1 MNNPPGHRPEFPGVP
16 QQPRPAER
24 PSEHAHPGGAQVSPG
39 YPARGAG
46 HVPSA
51 QPPQWPQR
59 HGQAPQQGYGQ
70 APQQGYGQPPQQ
82 GYGQPPKGH
91 GQAPQQGYGQA
102 PQGHGQPPQQGYG
115 QPPQGYGQ
123 APRGHGQ
130 GPHVHAP
137 PGRSPMPAQG
147 HAPQHGAPGQ
157 YGFPVR
163 PMAGP
168 APHGAPH
175 PAYAHSPA
183 GYPAV
188 IRVARRPDPDRR
200 RRIAGLWLWANGII
214 AGVVLNVIFTLFGVL
229 GSGGSM
235 LSAMVVGALFAFPP
249 LVIYLF
255 VPMIIDRYDPEPWW
269 CLLMAF
275 LWGALA
281 ATGFSILINTG
292 VHVGVSSS
300 FGEPLGELVS
310 ASVSAPFAEELFKGL
325 GVFGF
330 FYFLRREFDGIVDGI
345 IYATFCALGFA
356 AVENVLYYARASM
369 QGSDVLAG
377 TFVLRG
383 VFTPWLHPLF
393 TSMTGIGFGLARESS
408 KTWVRV
414 AAPIGGYLLGVALHA
429 VWNFLPTALGRA
441 MGDLFMPWLLLWLCF
456 VASFFGIIVALVI
469 RKGWVIRDHL
479 RDEVALG
486 MLTQDE
492 LELVCSP
499 IGRLRCTLGWRGA
512 TGRSFIRAGA
522 RLALSKW
529 HTARAMEGRNRT
541 LSADFIGP
549 LRDEI
554 AQLRQELLARAPR

>member
-1 MNNPPGHRPEFPGVP
+1 M
-16 QQPRPAER
+16 
-24 PSEHAHPGGAQVSPG
+24 
-39 YPARGAG
+39 
-46 HVPSA
+46 
-51 QPPQWPQR
+51 
-59 HGQAPQQGYGQ
+59 
-70 APQQGYGQPPQQ
+70 GQPPHGQQ
-82 GYGQPPKGH
+82 GH
-91 GQAPQQGYGQA
+91 GQAPQGYAHAQPAQGYGQGHVYPQGPQGHPQGPQGHAYPQGPQGHAQGPQGHAHGPQGYAHGPQGHAYPQA
-102 PQGHGQPPQQGYG
+102 PQGY
-115 QPPQGYGQ
+115 
-123 APRGHGQ
+123 
-130 GPHVHAP
+130 
-137 PGRSPMPAQG
+137 AQG
-147 HAPQHGAPGQ
+147 HAYSQGPQGHAYPQGPQGHAYPLAPQGYARGHQ
-157 YGFPVR
+157 G
-163 PMAGP
+163 
-168 APHGAPH
+168 H
-175 PAYAHSPA
+175 AYAHHHA
-183 GYPAV
+183 GYPAAV
-188 IRVARRPDPDRR
+188 RRFDPDRR
-200 RRIAGLWLWANGII
+200 LRIAGLWLWAIGLI
-214 AGVVLNVIFTLFGVL
+214 AGAVLNVLFTLLGVIE
-229 GSGGSM
+229 SGGSM
-235 LSAMVVGALFAFPP
+235 LSAMLVGALFAFPP
-249 LVIYLF
+249 LVLYLF

-292 VHVGVSSS
+292 VHIGVSSN
-300 FGEPLGELVS
+300 FGEPAGELVS

-408 KTWVRV
+408 KTWVRA

-441 MGDLFMPWLLLWLCF
+441 MGDIFMPWLLLWLCF

-529 HTARAMEGRNRT
+529 HTARALQGRNRT

-549 LRDEI
+549 LRQEI
-554 AQLRQELLARAPR
+554 AQLRHELLARAPR

>member
-1 MNNPPGHRPEFPGVP
+1 MNNPHGHRPDFPGVP

-24 PSEHAHPGGAQVSPG
+24 PSEHAQPGGGQVPQGYTAQGARQVSPG
-39 YPARGAG
+39 
-46 HVPSA
+46 
-51 QPPQWPQR
+51 QPPHWPQG
-59 HGQAPQQGYGQ
+59 HGQAPPEYGQ
-70 APQQGYGQPPQQ
+70 AAQ
-82 GYGQPPKGH
+82 GH
-91 GQAPQQGYGQA
+91 GQAPQQ
-102 PQGHGQPPQQGYG
+102 QGHGQAA
-115 QPPQGYGQ
+115 QGYGQ
-123 APRGHGQ
+123 AAQGYGQAAQDHAQ
-130 GPHVHAP
+130 GPQDHAQGPQGYWP
-137 PGRSPMPAQG
+137 PGRAPMPAQG
-147 HAPQHGAPGQ
+147 HVPQHGAPAQ
-157 YGFPVR
+157 HALHVLPVD
-163 PMAGP
+163 GP
-168 APHGAPH
+168 APHRAPP
-175 PAYAHSPA
+175 PAQAYPHA

-188 IRVARRPDPDRR
+188 VRVARRPDPDRR
-200 RRIAGLWLWANGII
+200 RRIVGLWLWANGII
-214 AGVVLNVIFTLFGVL
+214 AGAVLNVIFTLFGVL

-249 LVIYLF
+249 LVLYLF

-275 LWGALA
+275 FWGALA

-292 VHVGVSSS
+292 VHVGVSSN
-300 FGEPLGELVS
+300 FGEPVGELVS

-441 MGDLFMPWLLLWLCF
+441 MGDIFMPWLLLWLCF

-499 IGRLRCTLGWRGA
+499 VGRLRCTLGWRGA

-529 HTARAMEGRNRT
+529 HTARALEGRNRT

-549 LRDEI
+549 LRHEI

>member
-1 MNNPPGHRPEFPGVP
+1 MNNPHGHRPDFPGVP

-24 PSEHAHPGGAQVSPG
+24 PSEHAQPGSGQAPPG
-39 YPARGAG
+39 YPAHGAR
-46 HVPSA
+46 
-51 QPPQWPQR
+51 QIPP
-59 HGQAPQQGYGQ
+59 GQSP
-70 APQQGYGQPPQQ
+70 
-82 GYGQPPKGH
+82 H
-91 GQAPQQGYGQA
+91 W
-102 PQGHGQPPQQGYG
+102 PQGHGQGPQLHGQG
-115 QPPQGYGQ
+115 PQ
-123 APRGHGQ
+123 GHGQ
-130 GPHVHAP
+130 GPQLHGQGPQLHGQGPQGYWP
-137 PGRSPMPAQG
+137 PGRAPMPAQS
-147 HAPQHGAPGQ
+147 HVPQHGAPAQ
-157 YGFPVR
+157 HALPVR
-163 PMAGP
+163 PGVGH
-168 APHGAPH
+168 APHGVPH
-175 PAYAHSPA
+175 PAQAHQHA

-188 IRVARRPDPDRR
+188 VRVARRPDPDRR
-200 RRIAGLWLWANGII
+200 RRIVGLWLWANGLI
-214 AGVVLNVIFTLFGVL
+214 AGAVLNVIFTLFGVL

-235 LSAMVVGALFAFPP
+235 MSAMVVGALFAFPP

-292 VHVGVSSS
+292 VHVGVSSN
-300 FGEPLGELVS
+300 FGEPVGELVS
-310 ASVSAPFAEELFKGL
+310 ASVSAPFAEEFFKGL

-441 MGDLFMPWLLLWLCF
+441 MGDIFMPWLLLWLCF

-499 IGRLRCTLGWRGA
+499 VGRLRCTLGWRGA

-529 HTARAMEGRNRT
+529 HTARALEGRNRT

-549 LRDEI
+549 LRHEI

>member
-1 MNNPPGHRPEFPGVP
+1 MNNAHGRRPDFPGLP

-24 PSEHAHPGGAQVSPG
+24 PSEHAQPGGGQVRPGSP
-39 YPARGAG
+39 AHGAG
-46 HVPSA
+46 QLSS
-51 QPPQWPQR
+51 
-59 HGQAPQQGYGQ
+59 
-70 APQQGYGQPPQQ
+70 GQPPHWPQ
-82 GYGQPPKGH
+82 GH
-91 GQAPQQGYGQA
+91 GQA
-102 PQGHGQPPQQGYG
+102 PQGHGQAPPGHVQA
-115 QPPQGYGQ
+115 PPGYGQ
-123 APRGHGQ
+123 APPGYGQ
-130 GPHVHAP
+130 AP
-137 PGRSPMPAQG
+137 PGYGQAPPGYGTAPQGHVQAPPGYGRAPPGYGQAPPGYGQAPPGYWPPARAPMPAQG
-147 HAPQHGAPGQ
+147 PAP
-157 YGFPVR
+157 
-163 PMAGP
+163 
-168 APHGAPH
+168 PHGAPALHGAAQPAPAH
-175 PAYAHSPA
+175 PHA

-214 AGVVLNVIFTLFGVL
+214 AGAVLNVIFTLFGVIE
-229 GSGGSM
+229 SGGSM
-235 LSAMVVGALFAFPP
+235 LSAMLVGALFAFPP
-249 LVIYLF
+249 LVLYLF
-255 VPMIIDRYDPEPWW
+255 VPMVIDRYDPEPWW

-292 VHVGVSSS
+292 VHVGVSSN
-300 FGEPLGELVS
+300 FGEPVGELVS

-456 VASFFGIIVALVI
+456 VASFFGIIVALVV

-549 LRDEI
+549 LRHEI
-554 AQLRQELLARAPR
+554 AQLRQELRTRSPH

>member
-1 MNNPPGHRPEFPGVP
+1 MNNAHGHRPDFPGQP
-16 QQPRPAER
+16 QQSRPAER
-24 PSEHAHPGGAQVSPG
+24 PSERAQPGGGQVRPA
-39 YPARGAG
+39 YPANGAG
-46 HVPSA
+46 QPSA
-51 QPPQWPQR
+51 
-59 HGQAPQQGYGQ
+59 
-70 APQQGYGQPPQQ
+70 GQPPQGPQ
-82 GYGQPPKGH
+82 GYGP
-91 GQAPQQGYGQA
+91 A
-102 PQGHGQPPQQGYG
+102 PQGHGPA
-115 QPPQGYGQ
+115 PQGYGP
-123 APRGHGQ
+123 APQGYGPAPQGYGPAPQGHGPAPQ
-130 GPHVHAP
+130 GYGPVPQGHGPAPQGYWP
-137 PGRSPMPAQG
+137 PGRAPMPAQG
-147 HAPQHGAPGQ
+147 PAPQHGAPT
-157 YGFPVR
+157 
-163 PMAGP
+163 
-168 APHGAPH
+168 PHGAVLPAHPH
-175 PAYAHSPA
+175 A

-188 IRVARRPDPDRR
+188 TRGARRPDPDRR

-214 AGVVLNVIFTLFGVL
+214 AGAVLNVIFTLFGVL
-229 GSGGSM
+229 ESGASM
-235 LSAMVVGALFAFPP
+235 LSAMLVGALFAFPP
-249 LVIYLF
+249 LVLYLF
-255 VPMIIDRYDPEPWW
+255 VPMVIDRYDPEPWW

-292 VHVGVSSS
+292 VHVGVASS
-300 FGEPLGELVS
+300 FGEPVGELVS
-310 ASVSAPFAEELFKGL
+310 ASISAPFAEELFKGL

-529 HTARAMEGRNRT
+529 HTARALEGRNRT

>member
-1 MNNPPGHRPEFPGVP
+1 MGQP
-16 QQPRPAER
+16 Q
-24 PSEHAHPGGAQVSPG
+24 
-39 YPARGAG
+39 
-46 HVPSA
+46 
-51 QPPQWPQR
+51 
-59 HGQAPQQGYGQ
+59 YGQ
-70 APQQGYGQPPQQ
+70 
-82 GYGQPPKGH
+82 
-91 GQAPQQGYGQA
+91 
-102 PQGHGQPPQQGYG
+102 QGHGQPPQGYAQPAQGYG
-115 QPPQGYGQ
+115 QGHATPQGPQGYAHGPQ
-123 APRGHGQ
+123 GHAYPQ
-130 GPHVHAP
+130 GPQ
-137 PGRSPMPAQG
+137 GYAQG
-147 HAPQHGAPGQ
+147 HAYAQGPQGYAQGPQGYAQEHAYPQAPQGYAQGHAYPQAPQGYAQGHAYAQGPQGHAQAQQGHAYPQAPQGHARGQ
-157 YGFPVR
+157 QG
-163 PMAGP
+163 
-168 APHGAPH
+168 H
-175 PAYAHSPA
+175 AYAHHHA
-183 GYPAV
+183 GYPAAV
-188 IRVARRPDPDRR
+188 RRFDPDRR
-200 RRIAGLWLWANGII
+200 LRIAGLWLWAIGLI
-214 AGVVLNVIFTLFGVL
+214 AGAVLNVLFTLLGVIE
-229 GSGGSM
+229 SGVSM
-235 LSAMVVGALFAFPP
+235 LSAMLVGALFAFPP
-249 LVIYLF
+249 LVLYLF

-292 VHVGVSSS
+292 VHIGVSSN
-300 FGEPLGELVS
+300 FGEPAGELVS

-408 KTWVRV
+408 KTWVRA

-441 MGDLFMPWLLLWLCF
+441 MGDIFMPWLLLWLCF

-529 HTARAMEGRNRT
+529 HTARALQGRNRT

-549 LRDEI
+549 LRQEI
-554 AQLRQELLARAPR
+554 AQLRHELLARAPR

>member
-1 MNNPPGHRPEFPGVP
+1 MH
-16 QQPRPAER
+16 
-24 PSEHAHPGGAQVSPG
+24 
-39 YPARGAG
+39 
-46 HVPSA
+46 
-51 QPPQWPQR
+51 
-59 HGQAPQQGYGQ
+59 
-70 APQQGYGQPPQQ
+70 
-82 GYGQPPKGH
+82 
-91 GQAPQQGYGQA
+91 
-102 PQGHGQPPQQGYG
+102 
-115 QPPQGYGQ
+115 
-123 APRGHGQ
+123 
-130 GPHVHAP
+130 
-137 PGRSPMPAQG
+137 
-147 HAPQHGAPGQ
+147 
-157 YGFPVR
+157 
-163 PMAGP
+163 GP

-175 PAYAHSPA
+175 PAHAYSPA
-183 GYPAV
+183 GYPAAA
-188 IRVARRPDPDRR
+188 RVARRPDPDRR
-200 RRIAGLWLWANGII
+200 RRIVGLWLWANGII
-214 AGVVLNVIFTLFGVL
+214 AGVVLNVIFALFGVL

-235 LSAMVVGALFAFPP
+235 LGAMVVGALFAFPP

-292 VHVGVSSS
+292 VHVGVSSN
-300 FGEPLGELVS
+300 FGEPVGELVS
-310 ASVSAPFAEELFKGL
+310 ASISAPFAEELFKGL

-356 AVENVLYYARASM
+356 AVENVLYYARAAM

-408 KTWVRV
+408 RTWVRV

-441 MGDLFMPWLLLWLCF
+441 MGDIFMPWLLLWLCF

-529 HTARAMEGRNRT
+529 HTARALEGRNRT

>member
-1 MNNPPGHRPEFPGVP
+1 MG
-16 QQPRPAER
+16 
-24 PSEHAHPGGAQVSPG
+24 
-39 YPARGAG
+39 
-46 HVPSA
+46 
-51 QPPQWPQR
+51 QPPF
-59 HGQAPQQGYGQ
+59 GQQGYGPG
-70 APQQGYGQPPQQ
+70 PQ
-82 GYGQPPKGH
+82 GH
-91 GQAPQQGYGQA
+91 AYAQA
-102 PQGHGQPPQQGYG
+102 PQGHGPGMQGHAVAQAPQGHGPGMQGHAYAQGYG
-115 QPPQGYGQ
+115 PGMQGHAYAQAPQGYG
-123 APRGHGQ
+123 P
-130 GPHVHAP
+130 GP
-137 PGRSPMPAQG
+137 QG
-147 HAPQHGAPGQ
+147 HAYAQAPQGYGPGPQ
-157 YGFPVR
+157 G
-163 PMAGP
+163 
-168 APHGAPH
+168 H
-175 PAYAHSPA
+175 AYAQAPQGYGPGPQRHAHAQGYGPGPQGHAQHHA

-188 IRVARRPDPDRR
+188 VRRLDPDRR
-200 RRIAGLWLWANGII
+200 LRIAGLWLWAAGLI
-214 AGVVLNVIFTLFGVL
+214 AGAVLNVFFTLLGVIE
-229 GSGGSM
+229 SGGSM
-235 LSAMVVGALFAFPP
+235 LGAMLIGALFAFPP
-249 LVIYLF
+249 LALYLF
-255 VPMIIDRYDPEPWW
+255 VPMVIDRYDPEPWW

-292 VHVGVSSS
+292 VHVGVSSN
-300 FGEPLGELVS
+300 FGESIGELVS

-369 QGSDVLAG
+369 HGRDALAG

-393 TSMTGIGFGLARESS
+393 TSMTGLGFGLARESS

-441 MGDLFMPWLLLWLCF
+441 MGDIFIPWLLLWLCF
-456 VASFFGIIVALVI
+456 VATFFGIIVALVI

-529 HTARAMEGRNRT
+529 HTARAMQGRNRT

-549 LRDEI
+549 LRHEI

>member
-1 MNNPPGHRPEFPGVP
+1 MNNPHGHRPDFPGVP

-24 PSEHAHPGGAQVSPG
+24 PSEHAQPGNGQLPPG
-39 YPARGAG
+39 YPAHGARQIS
-46 HVPSA
+46 P
-51 QPPQWPQR
+51 
-59 HGQAPQQGYGQ
+59 
-70 APQQGYGQPPQQ
+70 GQPPHWPQ
-82 GYGQPPKGH
+82 GHAHGLQGH
-91 GQAPQQGYGQA
+91 AQG
-102 PQGHGQPPQQGYG
+102 PQGHGQGPQGHAHGPQGHAHRPQG
-115 QPPQGYGQ
+115 HAHGPQGHAQGPQGYW
-123 APRGHGQ
+123 
-130 GPHVHAP
+130 P
-137 PGRSPMPAQG
+137 PSRAPMPAQG
-147 HAPQHGAPGQ
+147 HVPQHGDPAQ
-157 YGFPVR
+157 HALPVR
-163 PMAGP
+163 PAAGP

-175 PAYAHSPA
+175 PAQVHPHA

-188 IRVARRPDPDRR
+188 VRVARRPDPDRR
-200 RRIAGLWLWANGII
+200 RRIVGLWLWANGII
-214 AGVVLNVIFTLFGVL
+214 AGAVLNVIFTLFGVL

-292 VHVGVSSS
+292 VHVGVSSN
-300 FGEPLGELVS
+300 FGEPVGELVS

-441 MGDLFMPWLLLWLCF
+441 MGDIFMPWLLLWLCF

-499 IGRLRCTLGWRGA
+499 VGRLRCTLGWRGA

-529 HTARAMEGRNRT
+529 HTARALEGRNRT

-549 LRDEI
+549 LRHEI

>member
-1 MNNPPGHRPEFPGVP
+1 MNNPHGHRPDFPGVP

-24 PSEHAHPGGAQVSPG
+24 PSEHAQPGSGQVPPG
-39 YPARGAG
+39 YPAHGAR
-46 HVPSA
+46 
-51 QPPQWPQR
+51 QMPP
-59 HGQAPQQGYGQ
+59 
-70 APQQGYGQPPQQ
+70 GQPPHWPQ
-82 GYGQPPKGH
+82 GH
-91 GQAPQQGYGQA
+91 G
-102 PQGHGQPPQQGYG
+102 PQGHGQGPQ
-115 QPPQGYGQ
+115 
-123 APRGHGQ
+123 GHGQ
-130 GPHVHAP
+130 GPQGHGQGPQLHGQGPQLHGQGPQLHGQGPQLHGQGPQLHGQGPQGYWP
-137 PGRSPMPAQG
+137 PGRAPMPAQS
-147 HAPQHGAPGQ
+147 HVPQHGAPAQ
-157 YGFPVR
+157 HALPVR
-163 PMAGP
+163 PAARP
-168 APHGAPH
+168 APHGALH
-175 PAYAHSPA
+175 PAQAHPHA

-188 IRVARRPDPDRR
+188 VRVARRPDPDRR
-200 RRIAGLWLWANGII
+200 RRIVGLWLWANGII
-214 AGVVLNVIFTLFGVL
+214 AGAVLNVIFTLFGVL

-292 VHVGVSSS
+292 VHVGVSSN
-300 FGEPLGELVS
+300 FGEPVGELVS

-441 MGDLFMPWLLLWLCF
+441 MGDIFMPWLLLWLCF

-499 IGRLRCTLGWRGA
+499 VGRLRCTLGWRGA

-529 HTARAMEGRNRT
+529 HTARALEGRNRT

-549 LRDEI
+549 LRHEI

>member
-1 MNNPPGHRPEFPGVP
+1 MP

-24 PSEHAHPGGAQVSPG
+24 LSERAQPGGGQLPSG
-39 YPARGAG
+39 YPAQGAG
-46 HVPSA
+46 QSA
-51 QPPQWPQR
+51 T
-59 HGQAPQQGYGQ
+59 
-70 APQQGYGQPPQQ
+70 GQPPYGPQ
-82 GYGQPPKGH
+82 GHAY
-91 GQAPQQGYGQA
+91 AQA
-102 PQGHGQPPQQGYG
+102 PQGQAYAQG
-115 QPPQGYGQ
+115 PQG
-123 APRGHGQ
+123 
-130 GPHVHAP
+130 HAY
-137 PGRSPMPAQG
+137 AQG
-147 HAPQHGAPGQ
+147 HAYPQGPPGHAHAQGPQGYAQGPQGQAYAQGPQGYKHGHAYAQGQQGYTHGHAYAQGPQGDAQGQQGHAHGPEGHAYPQAPQGYAQ
-157 YGFPVR
+157 RQQG
-163 PMAGP
+163 
-168 APHGAPH
+168 H
-175 PAYAHSPA
+175 AYAHHHA
-183 GYPAV
+183 GYPAAV
-188 IRVARRPDPDRR
+188 RRFDPDRR
-200 RRIAGLWLWANGII
+200 LRIAGLWLWAIGLI
-214 AGVVLNVIFTLFGVL
+214 AGAVLNVLFTLLGVIE
-229 GSGGSM
+229 SGGSM
-235 LSAMVVGALFAFPP
+235 LSAMLVGALFAFPP
-249 LVIYLF
+249 LVLYLF

-269 CLLMAF
+269 CLVMAF

-292 VHVGVSSS
+292 VHIGVSSN
-300 FGEPLGELVS
+300 FGESAGELVS

-408 KTWVRV
+408 RTWVR
-414 AAPIGGYLLGVALHA
+414 ATAPIGGYLLGVALHA

-441 MGDLFMPWLLLWLCF
+441 MGDIFMPWLLLWLCF

-529 HTARAMEGRNRT
+529 HTARALQARNRT

-549 LRDEI
+549 LRQEI
-554 AQLRQELLARAPR
+554 AQLRQELLARTPR

>member
-16 QQPRPAER
+16 QQPRPTER
-24 PSEHAHPGGAQVSPG
+24 PGEHAHPAGAQVSPG

-51 QPPQWPQR
+51 QPPHW
-59 HGQAPQQGYGQ
+59 
-70 APQQGYGQPPQQ
+70 
-82 GYGQPPKGH
+82 
-91 GQAPQQGYGQA
+91 
-102 PQGHGQPPQQGYG
+102 PQGHGQPPQGHG

-123 APRGHGQ
+123 GPQGHGQPPQGYGQGPQGHGQPPQGYGQGPQGHGQPPQGYGQ
-130 GPHVHAP
+130 GPHVHGP
-137 PGRSPMPAQG
+137 PGRSPMQAQG
-147 HAPQHGAPGQ
+147 HVPQHGAPAQ
-157 YGFPVR
+157 YGAPVR

-168 APHGAPH
+168 APHGARH

-188 IRVARRPDPDRR
+188 VRVARRPDPDRR

-214 AGVVLNVIFTLFGVL
+214 AGTVLNVIFTLFGVL

>member
-1 MNNPPGHRPEFPGVP
+1 MLAPHLTPLPQPGHV
-16 QQPRPAER
+16 
-24 PSEHAHPGGAQVSPG
+24 HPLPG
-39 YPARGAG
+39 YPA
-46 HVPSA
+46 V
-51 QPPQWPQR
+51 
-59 HGQAPQQGYGQ
+59 
-70 APQQGYGQPPQQ
+70 
-82 GYGQPPKGH
+82 
-91 GQAPQQGYGQA
+91 
-102 PQGHGQPPQQGYG
+102 
-115 QPPQGYGQ
+115 
-123 APRGHGQ
+123 
-130 GPHVHAP
+130 
-137 PGRSPMPAQG
+137 
-147 HAPQHGAPGQ
+147 
-157 YGFPVR
+157 VR
-163 PMAGP
+163 K
-168 APHGAPH
+168 
-175 PAYAHSPA
+175 
-183 GYPAV
+183 
-188 IRVARRPDPDRR
+188 PDPDRR
-200 RRIAGLWLWANGII
+200 RRLAGLWLWAMGIL
-214 AGVVLNVIFTLFGVL
+214 AGAVLNVVFALLGVL
-229 GSGGSM
+229 GAEGDM
-235 LSAMVVGALFAFPP
+235 LGAMVVGALFAFPP
-249 LVIYLF
+249 LAIYLF
-255 VPMIIDRYDPEPWW
+255 VPTIIDRFDPEPWW

-281 ATGFSILINTG
+281 ATGFSIVINTVVHAG
-292 VHVGVSSS
+292 VAAS
-300 FGEPLGELVS
+300 FGAPMGELVS
-310 ASVSAPFAEELFKGL
+310 ASISAPFAEELWKGL

-356 AVENVLYYARASM
+356 AVENVLYYARAAM

-408 KTWVRV
+408 RTWVRI

-441 MGDLFMPWLLLWLCF
+441 MGEVFIPWLLLWLCF
-456 VASFFGIIVALVI
+456 VAAFFGIIVALVI

-529 HTARAMEGRNRT
+529 HTARAMRGNNRT
-541 LSADFIGP
+541 LSADFIAP
-549 LRDEI
+549 LRQEI
-554 AQLRQELLARAPR
+554 AQLRQALLARAPR

>member
-1 MNNPPGHRPEFPGVP
+1 M
-16 QQPRPAER
+16 
-24 PSEHAHPGGAQVSPG
+24 
-39 YPARGAG
+39 
-46 HVPSA
+46 
-51 QPPQWPQR
+51 
-59 HGQAPQQGYGQ
+59 
-70 APQQGYGQPPQQ
+70 GQPPHGQQ
-82 GYGQPPKGH
+82 GH
-91 GQAPQQGYGQA
+91 GQAPQGYAHAQPAQGYGQGHVYPQGPQGHPQGPQGHAYPQGPQGHPQGPQGHAYPQGPQGHAHGPQGHAHGPQGYAHGPQGHAYPQA
-102 PQGHGQPPQQGYG
+102 PQGY
-115 QPPQGYGQ
+115 
-123 APRGHGQ
+123 
-130 GPHVHAP
+130 
-137 PGRSPMPAQG
+137 AQG
-147 HAPQHGAPGQ
+147 HAYSQGPQGHAYPQGPQGHAYPLAPQGYARGHQ
-157 YGFPVR
+157 G
-163 PMAGP
+163 
-168 APHGAPH
+168 H
-175 PAYAHSPA
+175 AYAHHHA
-183 GYPAV
+183 GYPAAV
-188 IRVARRPDPDRR
+188 RRFDPDRR
-200 RRIAGLWLWANGII
+200 LRIAGLWLWAIGLI
-214 AGVVLNVIFTLFGVL
+214 AGAVLNVLFTLLGVIE
-229 GSGGSM
+229 SGGSM
-235 LSAMVVGALFAFPP
+235 LSAMLVGALFAFPP
-249 LVIYLF
+249 LVLYLF

-292 VHVGVSSS
+292 VHIGVSSN
-300 FGEPLGELVS
+300 FGEPAGELVS

-408 KTWVRV
+408 KTWVRA

-441 MGDLFMPWLLLWLCF
+441 MGDIFMPWLLLWLCF

-529 HTARAMEGRNRT
+529 HTARALQGRNRT

-549 LRDEI
+549 LRQEI
-554 AQLRQELLARAPR
+554 AQLRHELLARAPR

>member
-1 MNNPPGHRPEFPGVP
+1 MDNAHGHRPDLRGLP
-16 QQPRPAER
+16 QQPRPSER
-24 PSEHAHPGGAQVSPG
+24 PSEHAQPGGGQARPG
-39 YPARGAG
+39 YPAHGAG
-46 HVPSA
+46 PHSPG
-51 QPPQWPQR
+51 QPPHWPQG
-59 HGQAPQQGYGQ
+59 HGQAPQGHGAAPQGYGQ
-70 APQQGYGQPPQQ
+70 APQGYGQAPQGYGQ
-82 GYGQPPKGH
+82 
-91 GQAPQQGYGQA
+91 APQGYGQA
-102 PQGHGQPPQQGYG
+102 PQGHGAAPQGYG
-115 QPPQGYGQ
+115 QASQGYGQAPQGYGQ
-123 APRGHGQ
+123 APQ
-130 GPHVHAP
+130 GYWP
-137 PGRSPMPAQG
+137 PSRAPMPAHG
-147 HAPQHGAPGQ
+147 PGPQHGAPS
-157 YGFPVR
+157 
-163 PMAGP
+163 
-168 APHGAPH
+168 PHGAAQPAPAHPH
-175 PAYAHSPA
+175 A

-188 IRVARRPDPDRR
+188 MRAARRPDPDRR
-200 RRIAGLWLWANGII
+200 RRIAGLWLWANGIV
-214 AGVVLNVIFTLFGVL
+214 AGAVLNVIFTLFGVIE
-229 GSGGSM
+229 SGGSM
-235 LSAMVVGALFAFPP
+235 LGAMVVGALFAFPP
-249 LVIYLF
+249 LVLYLF
-255 VPMIIDRYDPEPWW
+255 VPMVIDRYDPEPWW

-300 FGEPLGELVS
+300 FGEPMGELVS

-529 HTARAMEGRNRT
+529 HTARALEGRNRT

-549 LRDEI
+549 LRHEI

>member
-1 MNNPPGHRPEFPGVP
+1 MNNRHGHRPDFPGAQ

-24 PSEHAHPGGAQVSPG
+24 ATEHARPGGGQVPAG

-46 HVPSA
+46 HVPA
-51 QPPQWPQR
+51 AEPPRWP
-59 HGQAPQQGYGQ
+59 QGYGQ
-70 APQQGYGQPPQQ
+70 GPQGHGHGPQGYGQ
-82 GYGQPPKGH
+82 G
-91 GQAPQQGYGQA
+91 
-102 PQGHGQPPQQGYG
+102 PQGHGQGPQ
-115 QPPQGYGQ
+115 
-123 APRGHGQ
+123 GHGQ
-130 GPHVHAP
+130 GPQGYGHGPQGHGYGHGPQGYGHGPQGHGYGHGPQGHGHGPQVHGL
-137 PGRSPMPAQG
+137 PGRAPMPAQG
-147 HAPQHGAPGQ
+147 HVPQHGAPVQHGLPARSLQ
-157 YGFPVR
+157 
-163 PMAGP
+163 GP
-168 APHGAPH
+168 GPHGALQ
-175 PAYAHSPA
+175 PAVANSPA
-183 GYPAV
+183 GYPVV
-188 IRVARRPDPDRR
+188 IRGARRPDPDRR
-200 RRIAGLWLWANGII
+200 RRIVGLWLWANGII
-214 AGVVLNVIFTLFGVL
+214 AGAVLNVIFALFGVL

-235 LSAMVVGALFAFPP
+235 LGAMVVGALFAFPP

-292 VHVGVSSS
+292 VHVGVASS
-300 FGEPLGELVS
+300 FGEPVGELVS
-310 ASVSAPFAEELFKGL
+310 ASISAPFAEELFKGL

-356 AVENVLYYARASM
+356 AVENVLYYARAAM

-408 KTWVRV
+408 RTWVRV

-441 MGDLFMPWLLLWLCF
+441 MGDIFMPWLLLWLCF

-529 HTARAMEGRNRT
+529 HTARALEGRNRT

>member
-1 MNNPPGHRPEFPGVP
+1 MDNAHGHRPDFRGPP

-24 PSEHAHPGGAQVSPG
+24 PNEHAQPGGGQVRPG
-39 YPARGAG
+39 YPAHGAG
-46 HVPSA
+46 QHSPG
-51 QPPQWPQR
+51 QPPHWPQG
-59 HGQAPQQGYGQ
+59 HGSAPQGHGSAPQGYGP
-70 APQQGYGQPPQQ
+70 AP
-82 GYGQPPKGH
+82 
-91 GQAPQQGYGQA
+91 QGYGQA
-102 PQGHGQPPQQGYG
+102 PQGYG
-115 QPPQGYGQ
+115 QAPQGYGQ
-123 APRGHGQ
+123 APQGYGQ
-130 GPHVHAP
+130 APQGYGQAPQGYGQAPQGYGPAP
-137 PGRSPMPAQG
+137 QGYWPPARAPMPAHG
-147 HAPQHGAPGQ
+147 PGPQHGVPSPHGHAQ
-157 YGFPVR
+157 
-163 PMAGP
+163 P
-168 APHGAPH
+168 APAHPH
-175 PAYAHSPA
+175 AA

-188 IRVARRPDPDRR
+188 MRAARRPDPDRR

-214 AGVVLNVIFTLFGVL
+214 AGAVLNVIFTLFGVIE
-229 GSGGSM
+229 SGGSM
-235 LSAMVVGALFAFPP
+235 LGAMVVGALFAFPP
-249 LVIYLF
+249 LVLYLF
-255 VPMIIDRYDPEPWW
+255 VPMVIDRYDPEPWW

-300 FGEPLGELVS
+300 FGEPMGELVS

-529 HTARAMEGRNRT
+529 HTARALEGRNRT

-549 LRDEI
+549 LRHEI

>member
-1 MNNPPGHRPEFPGVP
+1 MNNPHGHRPDFPGVP

-24 PSEHAHPGGAQVSPG
+24 PSEHAQPGGGQVPPG
-39 YPARGAG
+39 YPAHGAR
-46 HVPSA
+46 
-51 QPPQWPQR
+51 QIPP
-59 HGQAPQQGYGQ
+59 
-70 APQQGYGQPPQQ
+70 GQPPHW
-82 GYGQPPKGH
+82 PHGH
-91 GQAPQQGYGQA
+91 AQ
-102 PQGHGQPPQQGYG
+102 
-115 QPPQGYGQ
+115 
-123 APRGHGQ
+123 GHGQ
-130 GPHVHAP
+130 GPQLHGQGPQLHGQGPQLHGQGPQPHGQGPQLHGQGPQLHGQGPQGYWP
-137 PGRSPMPAQG
+137 PGRAPMPAQS
-147 HAPQHGAPGQ
+147 HVPQHGAPAQ
-157 YGFPVR
+157 HALPVR
-163 PMAGP
+163 PASGY

-175 PAYAHSPA
+175 PAQAHQHA

-188 IRVARRPDPDRR
+188 VRVARRPDPDRR
-200 RRIAGLWLWANGII
+200 RRIVGLWLWANGLI
-214 AGVVLNVIFTLFGVL
+214 AGAVLNVIFTLFGVL

-292 VHVGVSSS
+292 VHVGVSSN
-300 FGEPLGELVS
+300 FGEPVGELVS

-441 MGDLFMPWLLLWLCF
+441 MGDIFMPWLLLWLCF

-499 IGRLRCTLGWRGA
+499 VGRLRCTLGWRGA

-529 HTARAMEGRNRT
+529 HTARALEGRNRT

-549 LRDEI
+549 LRHEI